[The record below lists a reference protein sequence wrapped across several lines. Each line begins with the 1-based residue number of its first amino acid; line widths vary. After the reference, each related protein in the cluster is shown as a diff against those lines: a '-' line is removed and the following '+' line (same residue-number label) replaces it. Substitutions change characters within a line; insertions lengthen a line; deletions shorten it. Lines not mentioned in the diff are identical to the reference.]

1 MKKLAIIGALAAVA
15 LSFTSC
21 KQEEDPQYHAPTTF
35 TVNEPA
41 LKNQAFRTAAEMTDP
56 ETFNLFCSQPDYGY
70 SAVCEYSALVSLDKD
85 APEAEWIALPNTTPS
100 QAAMAIKTF
109 ELGVAVNKLLDVK
122 DLDDFNARGL
132 GDQEFTCYF
141 KAVCEIPAIEGS
153 RIVSSN
159 TVSYNKV
166 MINYAEKTPAWI
178 YICGD
183 VQTLDGSVANAFTSP
198 AIGNLDFYK
207 EYFALYEP
215 EDMIGEKLYVGVFQL
230 TPKADAANPATS
242 DPGNVDQCAQFRFFT
257 ELLGWVADAS
267 LGSNEAD
274 FYCLPVTDKWEAG
287 FSGDIVTPGL
297 GNWGVFVTT
306 PQDVTIV
313 VDQPNL
319 KVYIK
324 EGQHEV
330 TFVGRDPEFN

>member
-1 MKKLAIIGALAAVA
+1 MKKFAIIGALVAVA

-21 KQEEDPQYHAPTTF
+21 KQEEDPKYHAPTTF
-35 TVNEPA
+35 TINEPA
-41 LKNQAFRTAAEMTDP
+41 LKDQAFRTASEMTDT

-70 SAVCEYSALVSLDKD
+70 AAVCNYSALVSLDKD
-85 APEAEWIALPNTTPS
+85 APEEEWLALENTTPTS
-100 QAAMAIKTF
+100 AQMSIKTF

-122 DLDDFNARGL
+122 DAEDFADRNL
-132 GDQEFTCYF
+132 GNQEFVCYF
-141 KAVCEIPAIEGS
+141 KGVCEIPGIEGS

-159 TVSYNKV
+159 AVSYNKV

-183 VQTLDGSVANAFTSP
+183 ISNIETGLANAFLSP
-198 AIGNLDFYK
+198 AIGNYDIYK
-207 EYFALYEP
+207 ENFALFEP
-215 EDMIGEKLYVGVFQL
+215 EDMIGEKLYVGTFNL
-230 TPKADAANPATS
+230 TPKDSSMENFNAGNPDA
-242 DPGNVDQCAQFRFFT
+242 CAQFRFFT

-274 FYCLPVTDKWEAG
+274 FYCLNITDKWESG

-297 GNWGVFVTT
+297 GNWGVFVEVPTA
-306 PQDVTIV
+306 VTIV

-319 KVYIK
+319 KIWVK